1 MQPMQQHDK
10 KWVTFTYHGP
20 SVCKVTN
27 LFNRTNLKIAFH
39 PTNTVYQQLSQK
51 PNNIKASGICQ
62 LKCNTCK
69 HAYIGQSGRP
79 ITTWY
84 KEHLCYIKN
93 NIPTSAYAAHVLNNR
108 HKFDST
114 EELLKLLKPCTKG
127 MRMNCSE
134 SLFMHI
140 HYEHNILISEQQI
153 TDTNPLF
160 DLAYI
165 PRDLQHIP

>member
-1 MQPMQQHDK
+1 MNCSESLFMHIHYEHNILISEQQITD
-10 KWVTFTYHGP
+10 
-20 SVCKVTN
+20 TN
-27 LFNRTNLKIAFH
+27 PLFDL
-39 PTNTVYQQLSQK
+39 
-51 PNNIKASGICQ
+51 
-62 LKCNTCK
+62 
-69 HAYIGQSGRP
+69 AY
-79 ITTWY
+79 
-84 KEHLCYIKN
+84 
-93 NIPTSAYAAHVLNNR
+93 
-108 HKFDST
+108 
-114 EELLKLLKPCTKG
+114 PCTKG